1 MTTDKQKI
9 YHKILIEQP
18 DTLRTNNFKQG
29 RNMMIQKAQEG
40 TPLKYFYDRMQE
52 EHDNVYN
59 DYGMRAPGTN
69 RQANI
74 ARQYFNQAPTIQN
87 LSRGVYHWVQSDPL
101 NLYGAWQGIKQ
112 DMRRLNR
119 DSERKEARIKRE
131 LYNGQPLEALKTF
144 FLRKKGGRL
153 TINKTRIQ

>member
-1 MTTDKQKI
+1 
-9 YHKILIEQP
+9 
-18 DTLRTNNFKQG
+18 
-29 RNMMIQKAQEG
+29 
-40 TPLKYFYDRMQE
+40 
-52 EHDNVYN
+52 
-59 DYGMRAPGTN
+59 MRAPGTD

-74 ARQYFNQAPTIQN
+74 ARQYFNQASTIQN
-87 LSRGVYHWVQSDPL
+87 LSRGMYHWVQSDPL
-101 NLYGAWQGIKQ
+101 NLYGALQGIKQ

-131 LYNGQPLEALKTF
+131 LFNGQPLKALKTF